1 MIDLKTLHING
12 YAAMYRVIEISS
24 SSTKPFGKRYFY
36 NLIHHSALAYD
47 VRG

>member
-24 SSTKPFGKRYFY
+24 SRRLQQHQTVWETVF
-36 NLIHHSALAYD
+36 L
-47 VRG
+47 